1 MSTCIIKVH
10 TQNTTSVWSHSSCL
24 LCPLSLSTVLGKLQI
39 FLSAP
44 FSLPE
49 PTKGA
54 VWENTYPKLISS
66 TPSPWYNHW
75 STFGHEHKL
84 SAARPGCRGDNHWA
98 TKVLGHS
105 PATSQKTSGDTHSS
119 HGPGMK
125 PPCRRLSQST
135 ALRLTFSSSAL
146 GSQENKTRGHFWQ
159 VREGQRKGRKSCHTT
174 ALVRNSIALF
184 VQVSDFIRLCH
195 SVNIVYGPILSVN
208 HPLPETLPPP
218 QIINSTIY
226 RTEPVK

>member
-1 MSTCIIKVH
+1 M
-10 TQNTTSVWSHSSCL
+10 QRRQ
-24 LCPLSLSTVLGKLQI
+24 PLSYQ
-39 FLSAP
+39 
-44 FSLPE
+44 
-49 PTKGA
+49 
-54 VWENTYPKLISS
+54 
-66 TPSPWYNHW
+66 SPWTLPCHIPENQRCHTLLTW
-75 STFGHEHKL
+75 VRHE
-84 SAARPGCRGDNHWA
+84 A
-98 TKVLGHS
+98 
-105 PATSQKTSGDTHSS
+105 
-119 HGPGMK
+119 
-125 PPCRRLSQST
+125 PCRRLSQST
-135 ALRLTFSSSAL
+135 ALRLTFSSSVL

-174 ALVRNSIALF
+174 ALVRNSIALS